1 MTPRM
6 VQLSGVIV
14 DLIYNVEQVPVPGTE
29 AIVHDSTLTA
39 GGGINAM
46 IAARRTGVEVD
57 YAGTLGT
64 GPLSDIVEKALKAEE
79 IKVLRSRL
87 KGLDQGCC
95 TVLVDRQGERSFI
108 AAPGADGV
116 VRAGDLAGIKV
127 SAEDW
132 FLISGYA
139 LGYAESHEALTQW
152 LANPPSGLQLVF
164 DPCPL
169 VAQIKPAAREAA
181 TNAATWITANQTE
194 AEFLTG
200 LTDAAEAASVLAK
213 GRAGGALV
221 RMGADGC
228 QFAATDGESI
238 HLPGHVVEAIDTNG
252 AGDAHTGA
260 FIALLCRGEAPL
272 DAAKI
277 ANVCAALSTTR
288 EGPATAPFLNT
299 ALEAM
304 GR

>member
-1 MTPRM
+1 MTARM

-14 DLIYNVEQVPVPGTE
+14 DLIYTVEQVPLPGTE

-46 IAARRTGVEVD
+46 IAARRTGVAVD

-64 GPLSDIVEKALKAEE
+64 GPLSDIVEKALRAEE
-79 IKVLRSRL
+79 IGILRPRL
-87 KGLDQGCC
+87 KDMDQGCC
-95 TVLVDRQGERSFI
+95 TVLVDRDGERSFV

-116 VRAGDLAGIKV
+116 VRTEDLAGIQV
-127 SAEDW
+127 RADDW

-139 LGYAESHEALTQW
+139 LGYAGSHAALSQW
-152 LANPPSGLQLVF
+152 LANPPEGLRLVF

-181 TNAATWITANQTE
+181 MHAATWITANMSE

-200 LTDAAEAASVLAK
+200 FADPAKAASALAK

-228 QFAATDGESI
+228 HFAAADGESI
-238 HLPGHVVEAIDTNG
+238 HLPGYRVDAIDTNG

-260 FIALLCRGEAPL
+260 FIALLSRGETPL
-272 DAAKI
+272 EAAKI
-277 ANVCAALSTTR
+277 ANVCAAFSTTR
-288 EGPATAPFLNT
+288 EGPATAPFLST